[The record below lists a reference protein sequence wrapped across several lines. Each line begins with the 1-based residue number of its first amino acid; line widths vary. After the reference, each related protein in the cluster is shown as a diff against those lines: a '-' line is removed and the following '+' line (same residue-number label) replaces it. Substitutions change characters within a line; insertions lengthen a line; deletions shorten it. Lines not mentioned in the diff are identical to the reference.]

1 MCVSV
6 VFGVQLIHTDCQR
19 IIYLASIYRSW
30 TESIDRQ
37 TIHNLLSAVCF
48 FFHLF
53 DWRYFRNNNTNK
65 WTTMTVFIWAAAI
78 YLYINIHIHFHC
90 YQSISTQYCIHIV
103 LYVFFPFDFRN
114 IAASHSET
122 TITTNKLFL
131 QSSEHLQ
138 IITLYKWTNTKYRY
152 FSSFT
157 CLFIKQFT
165 IHTHTHTHTK

>member
-1 MCVSV
+1 MCNWYTQIVNV
-6 VFGVQLIHTDCQR
+6 LFIWHQ
-19 IIYLASIYRSW
+19 SIAVERNRSIAKPFTTYW
-30 TESIDRQ
+30 
-37 TIHNLLSAVCF
+37 VPFFCF

-53 DWRYFRNNNTNK
+53 DWRYFRDNNTNK

-165 IHTHTHTHTK
+165 IHT